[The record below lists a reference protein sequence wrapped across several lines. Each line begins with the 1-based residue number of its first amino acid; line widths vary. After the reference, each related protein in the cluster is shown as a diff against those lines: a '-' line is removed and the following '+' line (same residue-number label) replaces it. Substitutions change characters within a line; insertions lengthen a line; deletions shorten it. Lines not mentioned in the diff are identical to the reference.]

1 MDFHNISESATI
13 QGTQVICNNQFA
25 FDSAY
30 FTYGSS
36 SIAETVEIKRYDYI
50 QPSQT
55 TSKNNVTINIVYPI
69 KEIVY

>member
-1 MDFHNISESATI
+1 MDFHNISASETA
-13 QGTQVICNNQFA
+13 QRTQVVCNNQFS
-25 FDSAY
+25 FDSAF

-36 SIAETVEIKRYDYI
+36 SIAETVQIRRYDYV

-55 TSKNNVTINIVYPI
+55 TSKTDVTINIVYPI

>member
-1 MDFHNISESATI
+1 MDLHKISESATT
-13 QGTQVICNNQFA
+13 QRTQVICNNQFA

-30 FTYGSS
+30 FTYGLS
-36 SIAETVEIKRYDYI
+36 SIAQTVNIKRYNYI

-55 TSKNNVTINIVYPI
+55 TSKTDITINITYPI

>member
-1 MDFHNISESATI
+1 MDFHNISESAIT
-13 QGTQVICNNQFA
+13 QGTQVVCNNQFA

-30 FTYGSS
+30 FTYGQS
-36 SIAETVEIKRYDYI
+36 SIAQTVEIKRYDFI

-55 TSKNNVTINIVYPI
+55 TSKTSLTINIVYPI

>member
-1 MDFHNISESATI
+1 MDLHKISESETT
-13 QGTQVICNNQFA
+13 QRTQVVCNNQFA

-36 SIAETVEIKRYDYI
+36 SIAETVQIKRYDYV

-55 TSKNNVTINIVYPI
+55 TSKTDLTINIVYPI
-69 KEIVY
+69 TEIVY

>member
-1 MDFHNISESATI
+1 MDLHKISESET
-13 QGTQVICNNQFA
+13 TQLTQIICNNQFT

-36 SIAETVEIKRYDYI
+36 SIAQTVNIKRYNHI

-55 TSKNNVTINIVYPI
+55 SSKNNLEINIVYPI
-69 KEIVY
+69 IEIVY

>member
-1 MDFHNISESATI
+1 MDLHKISESETT
-13 QGTQVICNNQFA
+13 QSTQVICNNQFT

-36 SIAETVEIKRYDYI
+36 SIAQTVNIKRYNYI

-55 TSKNNVTINIVYPI
+55 SSKNNLAINIVYPI
-69 KEIVY
+69 IEIVY